1 MILEIKNLNKAFGG
15 LKAVNDV
22 NMEIEKGS
30 IHAVIGPNG
39 AGKTTFFNCITSI
52 NPSNSGEVLWKGE
65 DIAKLSTH
73 IISTR
78 GISRTFQNI
87 RLFSYMSVLD
97 NVLVGTHNLTKSFI
111 VDAFLHSKRFKTEE
125 KDMRDFGLEL
135 LKKVGLEEKAG
146 EYARNLP
153 YGEQRKLEIARAMG
167 SKPEI
172 LLLDE
177 PAAGMNSQE
186 TAELVN
192 FIRQLKNEGFT
203 VLLIEHDMKL
213 VMSLADKISVLDH
226 GSKIAEG
233 VASEIQCNE
242 RVIEAYLGKRRYE

>member
-1 MILEIKNLNKAFGG
+1 MILEIKNLNKSFGG

-22 NMEIEKGS
+22 NMTVEENS

-52 NPSNSGEVLWKGE
+52 KPSDSGQIIWKGE
-65 DIAKLSTH
+65 DIAKLPTH
-73 IISTR
+73 IISTK
-78 GISRTFQNI
+78 GVSRTFQNI

-111 VDAFLHSKRFKTEE
+111 LDACFHSRRFKTEE
-125 KDMRDFGLEL
+125 KDMREFGMEL
-135 LKKVGLEEKAG
+135 LKKVGLAEKAG
-146 EYARNLP
+146 EYAKNLP
-153 YGEQRKLEIARAMG
+153 YGEQRKLEIARAMA

-177 PAAGMNSQE
+177 PAAGMNSHE
-186 TAELVN
+186 TAELVD
-192 FIRQLKNEGFT
+192 FIKQLKDDGFT
-203 VLLIEHDMKL
+203 ILLIEHDMKL
-213 VMSLADKISVLDH
+213 VMSIADIISVIDY

-233 VASEIQCNE
+233 VAADIQSNE